1 MSPQSD
7 IGKTPVTSLD
17 LLRELQGEQKA
28 FRFLIRA
35 LAVLL
40 VTAAVI
46 AVGSVIYF
54 YVALQGLKS
63 EYAYQ
68 ARLNEINLRIV
79 AGEASRQ
86 RESTQ
91 AQLVA
96 IREENESARR
106 QGELSRELQQAGS
119 ARQIAAYKDRA
130 ISIARSHV
138 LGKTMND
145 VTSQV
150 VSMVLRADDGEVRL
164 LKDEEHLLLQAAL
177 NDWGG
182 EVESSDVRAAFQQLM
197 DAEQL
202 SDQAIGAAGL
212 AMLEYRDAN
221 DASLVWNGGCSTVV
235 DYVNQASAR
244 DLDEPMLLLWKGQC
258 LRKRGDALLAYRAF
272 SEAAHLIL
280 ADPEDITLEQEQ
292 MAHHGV
298 GTTLVALAA
307 QRQLPEGRLYEEA
320 LQEALSELRIA
331 ARIRAERG
339 ATQVGVAYTE
349 ENIGFIH
356 ILDEDWP
363 AALDHTK
370 RIDDIGELSYGGTRT
385 HLGQALERAH
395 DELSGVPLSG
405 LVVIT
410 DGADNAAGGRKHGA
424 SDQRRNR
431 HRSGHVAGGHSKC
444 RKKPTDNIGP
454 LNHIAHKQK

>member
-1 MSPQSD
+1 MSLQSES
-7 IGKTPVTSLD
+7 GTSPVTSLD

-63 EYAYQ
+63 EYAHQ

-106 QGELSRELQQAGS
+106 QAELSRELQQAGS

-130 ISIARSHV
+130 VNIARSHV
-138 LGKTMND
+138 LGKTMNE

-150 VSMVLRADDGEVRL
+150 VSMVLRADEGDVRL
-164 LKDEEHLLLQAAL
+164 LRDEEHQLLQAAL
-177 NDWGG
+177 DDWGG
-182 EVESSDVRAAFQQLM
+182 EVDSANVRAAFERLM
-197 DAEQL
+197 DAEAL
-202 SDQAIGAAGL
+202 SDQAMGAAGL
-212 AMLEYRDAN
+212 AMLEYRAADE
-221 DASLVWNGGCSTVV
+221 ASLVWSQGCSTVV
-235 DYVNQASAR
+235 DYVNQATAR
-244 DLDEPMLLLWKGQC
+244 DLDAPMLLIWKGQC

-272 SEAAHLIL
+272 SEAAHLIG
-280 ADPEDITLEQEQ
+280 ADSEDITLEQEQ

-307 QRQLPEGRLYEEA
+307 QRELPEGRLYEEA

-363 AALDHTK
+363 TALEHTQ
-370 RIDDIGELSYGGTRT
+370 RIDDILPLAWNLTVRHIAARENEAALR
-385 HLGQALERAH
+385 QA
-395 DELSGVPLSG
+395 
-405 LVVIT
+405 
-410 DGADNAAGGRKHGA
+410 GA
-424 SDQRRNR
+424 SQDALDYMETIQDETAMVLSLMDCDQIDKPELQRLLPARFEETVESLSA
-431 HRSGHVAGGHSKC
+431 HCVLEAERS
-444 RKKPTDNIGP
+444 
-454 LNHIAHKQK
+454 

>member
-1 MSPQSD
+1 MESNKGTVD
-7 IGKTPVTSLD
+7 NPVTSLD
-17 LLRELQGEQKA
+17 LLMELQGEQRA
-28 FRFLIRA
+28 FRFLVWA
-35 LAVLL
+35 LGALL
-40 VTAAVI
+40 ATAALI

-54 YVALQGLKS
+54 YVALHGLKS

-106 QGELSRELQQAGS
+106 QSELSRELQQAGS
-119 ARQIAAYKDRA
+119 ARQIAAYKERA
-130 ISIARSHV
+130 VNIARSHV

-150 VSMVLRADDGEVRL
+150 VSMVLRADDGDVRL
-164 LKDEEHLLLQAAL
+164 LTPEEHKLLSAAL
-177 NDWGG
+177 DNWGG
-182 EVESSDVRAAFQQLM
+182 QVDSAQVRTDFQSLLT
-197 DAEQL
+197 DSPELA
-202 SDQAIGAAGL
+202 DQSIGAAGL
-212 AMLEYRDAN
+212 AMLEYQAADAG
-221 DASLVWNGGCSTVV
+221 SLVWNKGCSTVV
-235 DYVNQASAR
+235 DYVNQAVAR
-244 DLDEPMLLLWKGQC
+244 GLEAPMLLIWKGQC

-272 SEAAHLIL
+272 SEAALLIRE
-280 ADPEDITLEQEQ
+280 DSEDITLEQEQ

-320 LQEALSELRIA
+320 LQEALSELRLA

-363 AALDHTK
+363 AALEHTK
-370 RIDDIGELSYGGTRT
+370 RIDDILPLAWNLTVR
-385 HLGQALERAH
+385 HIAALENEKALRQA
-395 DELSGVPLSG
+395 
-405 LVVIT
+405 
-410 DGADNAAGGRKHGA
+410 GA
-424 SDQRRNR
+424 SREAIDNMKTIQDETAMVLSLMDCNQIDKAELKRLLPSQFGNVLEDLSAHCAIERE
-431 HRSGHVAGGHSKC
+431 RS
-444 RKKPTDNIGP
+444 
-454 LNHIAHKQK
+454 

>member
-1 MSPQSD
+1 MSLQSES
-7 IGKTPVTSLD
+7 GTSPVTSLD

-63 EYAYQ
+63 EYAHQ

-106 QGELSRELQQAGS
+106 QAELSRELQQAGS

-130 ISIARSHV
+130 VNIARSHV
-138 LGKTMND
+138 LGKTMNE

-150 VSMVLRADDGEVRL
+150 VSMVLRADEGDVRL
-164 LKDEEHLLLQAAL
+164 LRDEEHQLLQAAL
-177 NDWGG
+177 DDWGG
-182 EVESSDVRAAFQQLM
+182 EVDSANVRAAFERLM
-197 DAEQL
+197 DAEAL
-202 SDQAIGAAGL
+202 SDQAMGAAGL
-212 AMLEYRDAN
+212 AMLEYRAADE
-221 DASLVWNGGCSTVV
+221 ASLVWSQGCSTVV
-235 DYVNQASAR
+235 DYVNQATTR
-244 DLDEPMLLLWKGQC
+244 DLDAPMLLIWKGQC

-272 SEAAHLIL
+272 SEAAHLIG
-280 ADPEDITLEQEQ
+280 ADSEDITLEQEQ

-307 QRQLPEGRLYEEA
+307 QRELPEGRLYEEA

-363 AALDHTK
+363 TALEHTQ
-370 RIDDIGELSYGGTRT
+370 RIDDILPLAWNLTVRHIAARENEAALR
-385 HLGQALERAH
+385 QA
-395 DELSGVPLSG
+395 
-405 LVVIT
+405 
-410 DGADNAAGGRKHGA
+410 GA
-424 SDQRRNR
+424 SQDALDYMETIQDETAMVLSLMDCDQIDKPELQRLLPARFEETVESLSA
-431 HRSGHVAGGHSKC
+431 HCVLEAERS
-444 RKKPTDNIGP
+444 
-454 LNHIAHKQK
+454 

>member
-1 MSPQSD
+1 MNTQRDAS
-7 IGKTPVTSLD
+7 GAPVSSID

-28 FRFLIRA
+28 FRFLMRA
-35 LAVLL
+35 LVVLL
-40 VTAAVI
+40 VTAAAI

-96 IREENESARR
+96 IREENEAARR
-106 QGELSRELQQAGS
+106 QAELSRELQQAGS
-119 ARQIAAYKDRA
+119 ARQIASYKDRA
-130 ISIARSHV
+130 INIARSHV

-150 VSMVLRADDGEVRL
+150 VSMVLRADEGDVRL
-164 LKDEEHLLLQAAL
+164 LRDEDHLLLSAAL
-177 NDWGG
+177 SDWGG
-182 EVESSDVRAAFQQLM
+182 EVDSLDVRAAFQQLM
-197 DAEQL
+197 EAEDL
-202 SDQAIGAAGL
+202 VDQAMGAAGL
-212 AMLEYRDAN
+212 AMLEYRAADA
-221 DASLVWNGGCSTVV
+221 ASLVWNRGCSTVV
-235 DYVNQASAR
+235 DYVDQARAR
-244 DLDEPMLLLWKGQC
+244 DLHEPMLLLWKGQC

-272 SEAAHLIL
+272 SEAAHLIV
-280 ADPEDITLEQEQ
+280 ADPEDITMEQEQ

-307 QRQLPEGRLYEEA
+307 QRQLPEGRLYEEV
-320 LQEALSELRIA
+320 LQEALSELRLA

-363 AALDHTK
+363 AALDHTQ
-370 RIDDIGELSYGGTRT
+370 RIDEILPLAWNLTVRHIAARENEQALLQAGASREALENMQTIQDETAMVLSLMECDQIDKPELQRLLPDRFEGVLEELSA
-385 HLGQALERAH
+385 HCALE
-395 DELSGVPLSG
+395 
-405 LVVIT
+405 T
-410 DGADNAAGGRKHGA
+410 D
-424 SDQRRNR
+424 
-431 HRSGHVAGGHSKC
+431 RS
-444 RKKPTDNIGP
+444 
-454 LNHIAHKQK
+454 